1 MSKNLSQDELKIL
14 DSVQEI
20 TSAMSNSGKD
30 KYGNKMTIQDAI
42 STPNAPLVFKQ
53 VITNI
58 LQEAIEP
65 NLIGARFL
73 QRINFD
79 GYGQQV
85 TFGTLGHAGVPN
97 LDMAEGQEY
106 PEFSVQA
113 GSGTVTANI
122 GKCGLKLK
130 ITDEMLKYSQWD
142 LINLHIRQAGYA
154 MARHKEQ
161 KIFNMLNNVGTLVFD
176 NVTPTAAAIGRTT
189 GRALDGN
196 GNGSFTMDDLYDM
209 YAKTMENG
217 FTPDTI
223 LVHPLAWAAFVKD
236 PNLRAI
242 ALNTGNMSNW
252 YTSLPKNVSPMTPE
266 LWKALGRKG
275 PATSAPSEA
284 ERVGTQESAPVL
296 PSYFPFGGIQIVPS
310 HMVPFNSTTRT
321 TSIIMLDSK
330 EVGALVVAEDPTME
344 QWRDASVDINM
355 IKMRE
360 RYGLA
365 LFNEGNAVSVAR
377 NISIDPNQIVLPP
390 QATIANVPVIV
401 QKP

>member
-1 MSKNLSQDELKIL
+1 MSDLTIN
-14 DSVQEI
+14 DSVNAV
-20 TSAMSNSGKD
+20 SHALRNSGKD
-30 KYGNKMTIQDAI
+30 QFGNKLTIQDAI
-42 STPNAPLVFKQ
+42 ATPNAPLVFKQ
-53 VITNI
+53 VITQV

-65 NLIGARFL
+65 TLIGARFL
-73 QRINFD
+73 QKINFD

-85 TFGTLGHAGVPN
+85 TFGTLGHAGIAN

-106 PEFSVQA
+106 PEFSIQA

-130 ITDEMLKYSQWD
+130 ITDEMVRYSQWD
-142 LINLHIRQAGYA
+142 LIGLHIKQAGYA
-154 MARHKEQ
+154 LARHKEQ
-161 KIFNMLNNVGTLVFD
+161 KIFNLLNSVGTLVFD
-176 NVTPTAAAIGRTT
+176 NASPTSAAIGRTS
-189 GRALDGN
+189 GRGLDGT

-242 ALNTGNMSNW
+242 ALNTGNMSDW
-252 YTSLPKNVSPMTPE
+252 YTSMPRNVSPMTPD
-266 LWKALGRKG
+266 LWKQLGRMG

-284 ERVGTQESAPVL
+284 ERVGTQQSAPVL
-296 PSYFPFGGIQIVPS
+296 PSYLPFGGIRIVPS
-310 HMVPFNSTTRT
+310 HMVPFNSATRT
-321 TSIIMLDSK
+321 TSLIMLDSR
-330 EVGALVVAEDPTME
+330 EVGALVVAEDPTIE
-344 QWRDASVDINM
+344 QWRDASVDINL

-377 NISIDPNQIVLPP
+377 NVSIDPNQIVLPP
-390 QATIANVPVIV
+390 QATIADVPEIV
-401 QKP
+401 RK